1 MLPHSLPEL
10 TPAAPRDS
18 ALKCRGGGRRGVHV
32 SVAPPNLERCGEHG
46 GGRGPVHWPLS
57 TAPPHGP
64 RHRHCHIPGGRGKRP
79 HRPELTAAARLP
91 HGDVGGHGPTP
102 AAPCRQAGILQAPL
116 PSILST
122 EAHQACVSSAL
133 KAAEPFPWFHQRNTR
148 RAYLAKQ
155 PGHSPH
161 VHSGTGHHAA

>member
-57 TAPPHGP
+57 TAPPG
-64 RHRHCHIPGGRGKRP
+64 
-79 HRPELTAAARLP
+79 
-91 HGDVGGHGPTP
+91 
-102 AAPCRQAGILQAPL
+102 
-116 PSILST
+116 
-122 EAHQACVSSAL
+122 
-133 KAAEPFPWFHQRNTR
+133 AAE
-148 RAYLAKQ
+148 Q
-155 PGHSPH
+155 PAGP
-161 VHSGTGHHAA
+161 GTGTATSLVGEESGLTGPS